1 MPKFATISP
10 THISGKKKFAWENF
24 KNGNYVAIGSKLSVD
39 LTGKTMEEVAHL
51 IRSASSYNQKDYD
64 KRIREYEDFIF
75 NLNIGDYVAVK
86 NVNYGLFGIGIVT
99 SEYYFKKFA
108 HNTGSTNPH
117 EFYCHFRDV
126 KWLITSYM
134 KREDIVRPEE
144 RAWAP
149 YGIINVYSEVPGYIR
164 RIIGRDKE
172 TSLADG
178 IKKSE
183 GAKGVPP
190 VIYKRPSWLLNL
202 IENIEKLMEDP
213 EHKERAHESLVETFY
228 ELLGFVR
235 YVEIKYR
242 QGRIDISIEYNNK
255 PLIVNE
261 VKRNWSLS
269 WRDRRVLLQA
279 YNYALETGAPFV
291 VLTNGDYYAIFDRRK
306 GYSYESQFVG
316 DFKLTKLKPE
326 DLEIIKKLKKE
337 NISFK

>member
-10 THISGKKKFAWENF
+10 THIPNKKKFAWENF

-51 IRSASSYNQKDYD
+51 IRSASSYDQKDYD

-108 HNTGSTNPH
+108 HDTGSTNPH

-149 YGIINVYSEVPGYIR
+149 YGIINVY
-164 RIIGRDKE
+164 
-172 TSLADG
+172 
-178 IKKSE
+178 
-183 GAKGVPP
+183 
-190 VIYKRPSWLLNL
+190 
-202 IENIEKLMEDP
+202 P
-213 EHKERAHESLVETFY
+213 E
-228 ELLGFVR
+228 
-235 YVEIKYR
+235 IP
-242 QGRIDISIEYNNK
+242 EY
-255 PLIVNE
+255 
-261 VKRNWSLS
+261 
-269 WRDRRVLLQA
+269 
-279 YNYALETGAPFV
+279 
-291 VLTNGDYYAIFDRRK
+291 
-306 GYSYESQFVG
+306 
-316 DFKLTKLKPE
+316 
-326 DLEIIKKLKKE
+326 LKKVLKE
-337 NISFK
+337 LEAL